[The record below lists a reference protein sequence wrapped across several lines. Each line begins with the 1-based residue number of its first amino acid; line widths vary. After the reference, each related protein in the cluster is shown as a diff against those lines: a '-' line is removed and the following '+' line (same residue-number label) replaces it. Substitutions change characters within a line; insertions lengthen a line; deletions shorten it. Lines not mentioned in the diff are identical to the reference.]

1 MDLLEKEIRRNF
13 KYICYSQSTNTKIC
27 KVFIVIILKCMRGL
41 KNADRSAEK
50 AKRPNLFLNISATPA
65 RTTLSCGTCKAEF
78 KSLGELGK
86 HESSCRNQFQ
96 S

>member
-1 MDLLEKEIRRNF
+1 MQIDQLQKLRLLPE
-13 KYICYSQSTNTKIC
+13 
-27 KVFIVIILKCMRGL
+27 
-41 KNADRSAEK
+41 
-50 AKRPNLFLNISATPA
+50 RPNLFLNISATPA